1 MSLGAKIGA
10 YHEKL
15 SARCWLDWCWPAW
28 CWPVALRLCWSTV
41 RLCWSTLV
49 VEVWRWAVRLASVVV
64 VVVARS
70 ALVARR
76 LVWAYVA
83 WWAVARRHV
92 DMYIH
97 LAWATLHCA
106 IYIVC
111 HCTADCHY

>member
-70 ALVARR
+70 ALVAHR

-83 WWAVARRHV
+83 WRAVARRHV
-92 DMYIH
+92 DMHIH
-97 LAWATLHCA
+97 LTWTTLYCA

-111 HCTADCHY
+111 HCTADCHC